1 MSLCQAISWFPPLR
15 STVFVKVDAVPHASR
30 VPCQEFVVPHLAPGR
45 KFLEPLGVAE
55 SVDHFVLRDL
65 ANTRFEFIYSRMTT
79 RQKERQE
86 AAREEEA
93 PFPYPCHVTRSTE
106 TATSWGLDQT
116 TCTRGI

>member
-1 MSLCQAISWFPPLR
+1 MSLCQAISWFPTLR
-15 STVFVKVDAVPHASR
+15 STVFVKVDAVSHASR

-86 AAREEEA
+86 ATRKEEA
-93 PFPYPCHVTRSTE
+93 PSPCPCHVIRPPV
-106 TATSWGLDQT
+106 TATSEELDLKA
-116 TCTRGI
+116 CIRGI